1 MNHLEEKAY
10 IFGTI
15 FTLSNRLQLLGDR
28 MDPELTVKQWL
39 FLVGVLRCGSAAPT
53 LSEIAAYIGSSRQ
66 NVKKMALILNKQG
79 FVSMEK
85 DALDARALRIR
96 LTEACKDHLKRR
108 ERLEFDFI
116 EELFTG
122 FAPQELSALADAVQ
136 RLEKNGNNMGR
147 KYEEKGV

>member
-1 MNHLEEKAY
+1 MEEKAY

-28 MDPELTVKQWL
+28 LDPELTVKQWL
-39 FLVGVLRCGSAAPT
+39 FLVGVLRCGNPAPT
-53 LSEIAAYIGSSRQ
+53 LSEIAACIGSSRQ

-147 KYEEKGV
+147 KYEGKGV